1 MPKTICPTKDSFEN
15 IAEPSHQMDL
25 SSHGIRSNVTS
36 PNTQSAPET
45 HIVLH
50 VLDSTESLQDSTKKQ
65 TATELVKEMTP
76 ELPVSLEENRHKK
89 LDETSELDRTF
100 ATISSTHQSMQDDVQ
115 RQILEQALLLTSRYF
130 QLQLLDWKRDLFPFN
145 VLQTYIDLAT
155 TNSAANAT
163 GGFHAHQDDLMLYVV
178 SSWLGNEFL
187 RLKTCVQDQVT
198 KFKQEHI
205 HCINSLPNP
214 KLLVQELFPACMAE
228 LLERWMGA
236 QTEKI
241 HQEHSYTKNSVHQ
254 LNQYPIIQLILELA
268 NDTLISGM
276 SHAIYTQMVH
286 TSR

>member
-1 MPKTICPTKDSFEN
+1 MPKTICATKDSFEN
-15 IAEPSHQMDL
+15 IAKPSHQ
-25 SSHGIRSNVTS
+25 SSHGNTSNVTS
-36 PNTQSAPET
+36 TNTQSAPET

-50 VLDSTESLQDSTKKQ
+50 VLDSTESQDSTKKQ
-65 TATELVKEMTP
+65 KATELVNEMTP
-76 ELPVSLEENRHKK
+76 ELPVSSEENGHK
-89 LDETSELDRTF
+89 LDETSELGRTF

-163 GGFHAHQDDLMLYVV
+163 GGFRAHQDDLMLYVV

-187 RLKTCVQDQVT
+187 RLKSCVQDQVT
-198 KFKQEHI
+198 KFKQDHI